1 MKLREGDCKMK
12 IIKEEVKEKA
22 LNYKKANIFKRFV
35 AFIIDCIMAS
45 IIAGI
50 IAGII
55 VVLILNKILTSYSF
69 PFLIAGAYMLLR
81 DGFSPQNRSIGKRVF
96 NLKPIIVET
105 GGNCDFKTS
114 AKRNWPFA
122 IGLFLNTIAI
132 YHYSLFESK
141 WKFADSLGYLWIILI
156 IIEVVLIV
164 TDKKGRT
171 FGDKMAGTQVIELK
185 KLKKKVKNEKKGKT

>member
-1 MKLREGDCKMK
+1 MK

-22 LNYKKANIFKRFV
+22 LDYEKANIFKRFV
-35 AFIIDCIMAS
+35 AFIIDCILAS
-45 IIAGI
+45 IIPIIPCFIIDIILAGI
-50 IAGII
+50 IP
-55 VVLILNKILTSYSF
+55 NTSLY
-69 PFLIAGAYMLLR
+69 LIAGAYMLLR
-81 DGFSPQNRSIGKRVF
+81 DGFSPQNRSTGKRVF

-122 IGLFLNTIAI
+122 IGFFLNTIAM

-164 TDKKGRT
+164 TDKKGRRL
-171 FGDKMAGTQVIELK
+171 GDKMAGTQVVELK
-185 KLKKKVKNEKKGKT
+185 KLKMKEKKWKAVY